1 MRPGGAII
9 DQTKQEVLTMS
20 RFTLVGIIAAC
31 VHISIVW
38 ALITQISIE
47 ALLANLVA
55 FLTAFIISFT
65 GQYLWTFRSN
75 RNWQSALIRFFLISL
90 LAFALNNMAL
100 ITLLDLGFMS
110 DSLAAILSACV
121 IPVITYLAGRFWAFK

>member
-9 DQTKQEVLTMS
+9 DQTKQEVLTLS

-31 VHISIVW
+31 VHIGIVW
-38 ALITQISIE
+38 ALITQISVE

-65 GQYLWTFRSN
+65 GQYFWTFRSN
-75 RNWQSALIRFFLISL
+75 RYWQSALIRFFLISL
-90 LAFALNNMAL
+90 FAFALNNMAL

-110 DSLAAILSACV
+110 DSLAAILSAGV